1 MPIRCDPAAATPPPP
16 LGPAGRQEVGH
27 WDQQKSAETDWSLG
41 SSRQAGG
48 GGGGAGRV
56 EGRKAQNSTAG
67 KNSRLS
73 LEGGVQGAERPDQLK
88 RLEIPQSF
96 ENGKGRG
103 LGGVGAGQWAGLRCG
118 HFEKRIL
125 ATCLDNRVSSQLC

>member
-56 EGRKAQNSTAG
+56 EGRKAQNSAAG
-67 KNSRLS
+67 KNSSLS

-88 RLEIPQSF
+88 RLEVPQRLKR
-96 ENGKGRG
+96 ERG
-103 LGGVGAGQWAGLRCG
+103 GAWEGWGHRRGSGVVTLKKEFWQP
-118 HFEKRIL
+118 
-125 ATCLDNRVSSQLC
+125 VSTNQPCW